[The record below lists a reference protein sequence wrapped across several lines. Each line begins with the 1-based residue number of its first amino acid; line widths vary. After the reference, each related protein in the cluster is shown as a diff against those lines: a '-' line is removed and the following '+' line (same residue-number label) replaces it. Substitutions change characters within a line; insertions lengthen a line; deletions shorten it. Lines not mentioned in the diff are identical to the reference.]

1 MRNIFQSL
9 SLKLTAVFMLTA
21 FAYLFLLTIGVRQI
35 ILDDEVRETLDYY
48 QSSYLENVFEDLQ
61 YPPTQARAEQ
71 LVSSMPFDMKIIGSD
86 IDWSSHQE
94 FPNLDVLSFES
105 RNWNLIQIK
114 TDIEIGQDTYIEGG
128 EFARYMNRSF
138 LKVPYGDYIVVLVNP
153 KMSQA
158 VHTTFLFE
166 TFLAISLL
174 ILLIAFLVVQKMI
187 SPIQTIQDGT
197 TRIGSGE
204 LQHRIT
210 IKQKDEL
217 GILAKEINLLAKN
230 VQDMLEAKQRLNLGV
245 SHELRSPITRARLQI
260 EMLEQS
266 QHKEE
271 LLNEINAMETIISNL
286 LDSEA
291 INYGHKKLDLKT
303 FHIESKIKALIS
315 KAPYLENIQTSISS
329 DINNLEIEADE
340 VLFEVML
347 KNVLENASRFTPS
360 NRALIE
366 LTLEEINSQ
375 SIHITIR
382 DFGPGFNKDDLEKVT
397 EPFFRTS
404 QSRSRESGGFG
415 LGLYLSKQ
423 IVLAHAGFL
432 KIKNHPDQG
441 AVVSVELPLRQN
453 STSQSSH

>member
-21 FAYLFLLTIGVRQI
+21 FAYLFLLTIGFRQI

-105 RNWNLIQIK
+105 RNWDLIQIK

-453 STSQSSH
+453 STS

>member
-21 FAYLFLLTIGVRQI
+21 FAYLFLLTIGFRQI

-105 RNWNLIQIK
+105 RNWDLIQIK

-217 GILAKEINLLAKN
+217 GVLAKEINLLAKN

-453 STSQSSH
+453 STS

>member
-1 MRNIFQSL
+1 
-9 SLKLTAVFMLTA
+9 MLTA

-105 RNWNLIQIK
+105 RNWDLIQIK

-453 STSQSSH
+453 STS

>member
-1 MRNIFQSL
+1 
-9 SLKLTAVFMLTA
+9 MLTA
-21 FAYLFLLTIGVRQI
+21 FAYLFLLTIGFRQI

-105 RNWNLIQIK
+105 RNWDLIQIK

-375 SIHITIR
+375 SIRITIR

-453 STSQSSH
+453 STS

>member
-1 MRNIFQSL
+1 
-9 SLKLTAVFMLTA
+9 MLTA

-35 ILDDEVRETLDYY
+35 ILNDEVRETLDYY

-105 RNWNLIQIK
+105 RNWDLMQIK

-174 ILLIAFLVVQKMI
+174 ILLIAFLVVRKMI
-187 SPIQTIQDGT
+187 SPIQIIQDGT

-315 KAPYLENIQTSISS
+315 KALYLENIQTSISS

-375 SIHITIR
+375 SIRITIR

-415 LGLYLSKQ
+415 LGLYLSQQ

-432 KIKNHPDQG
+432 EINNHPQQG
-441 AVVSVELPLRQN
+441 AIVSIEIPFRQN
-453 STSQSSH
+453 

>member
-1 MRNIFQSL
+1 
-9 SLKLTAVFMLTA
+9 MLTA

-105 RNWNLIQIK
+105 RNWDLIQIK

-382 DFGPGFNKDDLEKVT
+382 DFGPGFNKDDLKKVT

-453 STSQSSH
+453 STS

>member
-1 MRNIFQSL
+1 
-9 SLKLTAVFMLTA
+9 MLTA

-35 ILDDEVRETLDYY
+35 ILNDEVRETLSYY

-86 IDWSSHQE
+86 IDWSSNQE

-105 RNWNLIQIK
+105 RNWDLIQIK

-453 STSQSSH
+453 STS

>member
-1 MRNIFQSL
+1 MKMRNIFQSL

-21 FAYLFLLTIGVRQI
+21 FAYLFLLTIGFRQI

-105 RNWNLIQIK
+105 RNWDLIQIK

-217 GILAKEINLLAKN
+217 GVLAKEINLLAKN

-347 KNVLENASRFTPS
+347 KNVLENASRFTSS

-453 STSQSSH
+453 STS

>member
-1 MRNIFQSL
+1 
-9 SLKLTAVFMLTA
+9 MLTA
-21 FAYLFLLTIGVRQI
+21 FAYLFLLTIGFRQI

-105 RNWNLIQIK
+105 RNWDLIQIK

-303 FHIESKIKALIS
+303 FHIESKIKTLIS

-453 STSQSSH
+453 STS

>member
-1 MRNIFQSL
+1 
-9 SLKLTAVFMLTA
+9 MLTA
-21 FAYLFLLTIGVRQI
+21 FAYLFLLTIGFRQI

-105 RNWNLIQIK
+105 RNWDLIQIK

-174 ILLIAFLVVQKMI
+174 ILLIAFFVVQRII

-453 STSQSSH
+453 STS

>member
-1 MRNIFQSL
+1 
-9 SLKLTAVFMLTA
+9 MLTA
-21 FAYLFLLTIGVRQI
+21 FAYLFLLTIGFRQI

-105 RNWNLIQIK
+105 RNWDLIQIK

-158 VHTTFLFE
+158 VHSTFLFE

-453 STSQSSH
+453 STS

>member
-1 MRNIFQSL
+1 
-9 SLKLTAVFMLTA
+9 MLTA

-35 ILDDEVRETLDYY
+35 ILNDEVRETLDYY

-153 KMSQA
+153 KMNQA
-158 VHTTFLFE
+158 VSTTFLFE
-166 TFLAISLL
+166 IFLAISSL
-174 ILLIAFLVVQKMI
+174 ILLIAFLVVRKMI
-187 SPIQTIQDGT
+187 SPIQIIQDGT

-315 KAPYLENIQTSISS
+315 QAPYLENIQTSISS

-375 SIHITIR
+375 SIRITIR

-415 LGLYLSKQ
+415 LGLYLSQQ

-432 KIKNHPDQG
+432 EINNHPQQG
-441 AVVSVELPLRQN
+441 AIVSIEIPFRQN
-453 STSQSSH
+453 

>member
-1 MRNIFQSL
+1 
-9 SLKLTAVFMLTA
+9 MLTA
-21 FAYLFLLTIGVRQI
+21 FAYLYLLTIGVRQI
-35 ILDDEVRETLDYY
+35 ILNDEVRETLSFYR
-48 QSSYLENVFEDLQ
+48 SSYLESVLEDLQ

-71 LVSSMPFDMKIIGSD
+71 LVSSMPFDMKIMGSD
-86 IDWSSHQE
+86 IDWSSNQE
-94 FPNLDVLSFES
+94 FPNLDVLNFES
-105 RNWNLIQIK
+105 RDWQFLKIK
-114 TDIEIGQDTYIEGG
+114 TDIEIGQETYIEGG

-138 LKVPYGDYIVVLVNP
+138 FKLPYGDYIVVLVNP
-153 KMSQA
+153 KISQA
-158 VHTTFLFE
+158 VSTTFLFE

-453 STSQSSH
+453 STS

>member
-1 MRNIFQSL
+1 MKMRNIFQSL

-21 FAYLFLLTIGVRQI
+21 FAYLFLLTIGFRQI

-105 RNWNLIQIK
+105 RNWDLIQIK

-217 GILAKEINLLAKN
+217 GVLAKEINLLAKN

-453 STSQSSH
+453 STS

>member
-1 MRNIFQSL
+1 
-9 SLKLTAVFMLTA
+9 MLTA
-21 FAYLFLLTIGVRQI
+21 FAYLFLLTIGFRQI

-48 QSSYLENVFEDLQ
+48 QSSYLENIFEDLQ

-105 RNWNLIQIK
+105 RNWDLIQIK
-114 TDIEIGQDTYIEGG
+114 TDIEISQDTYIEGG

-453 STSQSSH
+453 STS

>member
-1 MRNIFQSL
+1 MKMRNIFQSL

-21 FAYLFLLTIGVRQI
+21 FAYLFLLTIGFRQI

-105 RNWNLIQIK
+105 RNWDLIQIK

-453 STSQSSH
+453 STS